1 MAYPSPQA
9 AAPAPISRSRPGRA
23 GTVVKNLADILWL
36 PLLVLFGFLACY
48 LLAFH
53 APAPHGVK
61 VAVAGPVSVTQLS
74 AGLQQEASDAFN
86 VIPVAD
92 AGQARQQVL
101 DQAAQAAYAVAGGQ
115 ATLYTAKADGAILE
129 QTVIKAFT
137 PIASTEHL
145 SLRTVELAP
154 TVPGDVT
161 GISLFYL
168 GLALDVAPSILVLQ
182 LMTQATTLNRRG
194 KLAIIV
200 GLGAFAGIAAFLIAY
215 GLGAVPSQSLAML
228 YGFLTFEAIA
238 LTVFGLVPFLGW
250 YALGVGLILFVFLS
264 APASGGAVPYQM
276 VPTFFRWLHPILPLG
291 NLIDAMRSIFYFDG
305 TNMIRP
311 TLVLCTWIAVGAA
324 LVAVSALRQR
334 ARQRQAPAL
343 ARTAAGPV
351 GELPG
356 PAPAVMEPSAIQA
369 PADHAMLAGNGADGF
384 GPCPPVLFGRVT
396 EAVGGPVPG
405 ANITIIDAD
414 GHQLLRTSTD
424 RNGRYAADGLPDGV
438 LTVLLSPVGRM
449 PVATRVV
456 LAGDLPAR
464 QDLVLP
470 DPMQGTRRDA
480 SIFYGT

>member
-1 MAYPSPQA
+1 M
-9 AAPAPISRSRPGRA
+9 
-23 GTVVKNLADILWL
+23 KKLAEILWF
-36 PLLVLFGFLACY
+36 PLVFLFGFLACY

-61 VAVAGPVSVTQLS
+61 VAVAGPVSVTEIS
-74 AGLQQEASDAFN
+74 AGLPQQASGAFN

-115 ATLYTAKADGAILE
+115 ATLYTAKADGATLE

-145 SLRTVELAP
+145 SLSTVDLVP
-154 TVPGDVT
+154 TVRGDVT
-161 GISLFYL
+161 GISLFYV
-168 GLALDVAPSILVLQ
+168 GLALVVAPSVLVLQ
-182 LMTQATTLNRRG
+182 LMTQATTLNLRG

-200 GLGAFAGIAAFLIAY
+200 GLGAFACIAAFLIAY
-215 GLGAVPSQSLAML
+215 GLGAVPGQSLVML
-228 YGFLTFEAIA
+228 YGFLAFEAIA
-238 LTVFGLVPFLGW
+238 LTVFGLAPFLGW
-250 YALGVGLILFVFLS
+250 YAVGVGLLLFVFLS

-311 TLVLCTWIAVGAA
+311 TLVLCAWVAVGAA
-324 LVAVSALRQR
+324 LVAISAQRQR
-334 ARQRQAPAL
+334 ARPRQAPAL

-351 GELPG
+351 GELPV
-356 PAPAVMEPSAIQA
+356 PAPAVVEPPAIRA
-369 PADHAMLAGNGADGF
+369 PAGYAMPAGNGTDGF
-384 GPCPPVLFGRVT
+384 GPRPPVLFGRVT
-396 EAVGGPVPG
+396 GAGGGPVPE
-405 ANITIIDAD
+405 ANITIIDAG
-414 GHQLLRTSTD
+414 GHQVLRTSTD

-438 LTVLLSPVGRM
+438 LTVLLSSVGRM

-470 DPMQGTRRDA
+470 GPMQGTGRDA
-480 SIFYGT
+480 SVFYRT